1 MDDIITVREDTIIRA
16 MRTIWERMKIIV
28 EPSAAVTLAIVIENP
43 DQFKGKRV
51 GLILTGGNVDL
62 ENLPF

>member
-1 MDDIITVREDTIIRA
+1 
-16 MRTIWERMKIIV
+16 V
-28 EPSAAVTLAIVIENP
+28 EPSAAVTLAIIIENP